1 MVPYG
6 PQAVILGH
14 ERPIDFD
21 EDVVAAEE
29 DTSGTR
35 QITSA
40 TARAESGGR
49 LT

>member
-21 EDVVAAEE
+21 EDVVSAEE
-29 DTSGTR
+29 NASGKQADHER
-35 QITSA
+35 D
-40 TARAESGGR
+40 G
-49 LT
+49 